1 MTTGIFHKACP
12 ACAVSVPRDVTRC
25 DCGHAFDQDDS
36 PAHQPTLA
44 QEELFESYLAARV
57 EQALA
62 DLETARAA
70 LAAAPQDTDKA
81 YALLQQVQSLH
92 AQRDEWR
99 RQQAKVAA
107 LLRLAPTPA
116 GIDGDAA
123 RFRAAQATRA
133 AQAVANGAGPRH
145 CPACGAA
152 WPTAASRCACGLP
165 IASALVEFTEE
176 SSAPRP
182 K

>member
-1 MTTGIFHKACP
+1 MTMGIFHKACP
-12 ACAVSVPRDVTRC
+12 ACAISVPRDVTRC
-25 DCGHAFDQDDS
+25 DCGHAFDHDES
-36 PAHQPTLA
+36 ANAPTLA

-70 LAAAPQDTDKA
+70 LAAAPQETDKA
-81 YALLQQVQSLH
+81 YALLQQVQTLH

-99 RQQAKVAA
+99 AQQTKVAT
-107 LLRLAPTPA
+107 LLRHAPA
-116 GIDGDAA
+116 GTGVHGDAA

-133 AQAVANGAGPRH
+133 AQAVANGGGPRQ

-152 WPTAASRCACGLP
+152 WPAAASRCGCGLP
-165 IASALVEFTEE
+165 IASALVELSEE
-176 SSAPRP
+176 SSASHL